1 MFLIKEVSRYFPFIG
16 LIAVTLLSSLL
27 QNVHA
32 EKISSHSFTPP
43 FEEIDTSGQR
53 MVQHG
58 WRVSGATVV
67 NNNFARLTPDLQS
80 KRGAIW
86 SREPLDVPSFSAVL
100 KFRISG
106 KGKDLFGDGM
116 AVWLVQQGYYIEG
129 DLHGF
134 QDDFIG
140 VGILFDTFKN
150 TEHPEAH
157 KDVTILINDGEKTWE
172 MMTETVLVRL
182 HSRNRNYVCHVM
194 SCHVMSCHVMSCH
207 VMSCHVIFYPVLFY
221 SVLFCSAMLCT
232 VQK

>member
-16 LIAVTLLSSLL
+16 LIAVTLLLSLQ
-27 QNVHA
+27 QNVNA
-32 EKISSHSFTPP
+32 EKISSHSFQPP

-80 KRGAIW
+80 KKGAIW

-157 KDVTILINDGEKTWE
+157 RDVTILINDGEKTWE
-172 MMTETVLVRL
+172 MMTESVLVRL
-182 HSRNRNYVCHVM
+182 QSW
-194 SCHVMSCHVMSCH
+194 
-207 VMSCHVIFYPVLFY
+207 
-221 SVLFCSAMLCT
+221 
-232 VQK
+232 K

>member
-1 MFLIKEVSRYFPFIG
+1 MFLIKEVSRYFPFLG
-16 LIAVTLLSSLL
+16 LIVVTLLSSLQ
-27 QNVHA
+27 QNVNA

-172 MMTETVLVRL
+172 MMTETVLVR
-182 HSRNRNYVCHVM
+182 
-194 SCHVMSCHVMSCH
+194 
-207 VMSCHVIFYPVLFY
+207 
-221 SVLFCSAMLCT
+221 
-232 VQK
+232 

>member
-16 LIAVTLLSSLL
+16 LIAVTLLLSLQ
-27 QNVHA
+27 QNVNA
-32 EKISSHSFTPP
+32 EKISSHSFQPP

-80 KRGAIW
+80 KKGAIW

-140 VGILFDTFKN
+140 IGILFDTFRN

-157 KDVTILINDGEKTWE
+157 RDVTILINDGEKTWE
-172 MMTETVLVRL
+172 MMTESVLVRL
-182 HSRNRNYVCHVM
+182 LSRKCKYF
-194 SCHVMSCHVMSCH
+194 SLSFIPS
-207 VMSCHVIFYPVLFY
+207 PVL
-221 SVLFCSAMLCT
+221 SCSSILFRIIGRIYVMIILCLT
-232 VQK
+232 CILILLY

>member
-16 LIAVTLLSSLL
+16 LIAVTLLLSLL

-58 WRVSGATVV
+58 WRVSGSTVV

-182 HSRNRNYVCHVM
+182 HSRNRNNDCHVL
-194 SCHVMSCHVMSCH
+194 SSPVL
-207 VMSCHVIFYPVLFY
+207 SCHVIFHPVLFHSILSCSVLAC
-221 SVLFCSAMLCT
+221 SVLFKSDVL
-232 VQK
+232 